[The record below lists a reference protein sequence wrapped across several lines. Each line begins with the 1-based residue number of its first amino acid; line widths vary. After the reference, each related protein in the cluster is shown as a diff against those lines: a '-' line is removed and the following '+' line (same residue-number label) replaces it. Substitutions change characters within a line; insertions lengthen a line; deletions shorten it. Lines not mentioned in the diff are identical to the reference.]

1 VGIKADKRAEQ
12 AGVATVLGTL
22 LTPVAAAL
30 AFIDPGLAKDKDCST
45 VLAQADAGVSQ

>member
-1 VGIKADKRAEQ
+1 V
-12 AGVATVLGTL
+12 L

-45 VLAQADAGVSQ
+45 VLSQAHEGVK